1 MDIPELRNDMDKLC
15 VRKSEL
21 EDIIGR
27 RTARRHPVDPKSIVQ
42 IYEESLE
49 NWNTNLPEIIKQ
61 HVTKIYAHTDGSVS
75 VNVGVHIN
83 VIGRHY
89 RCCF

>member
-1 MDIPELRNDMDKLC
+1 
-15 VRKSEL
+15 
-21 EDIIGR
+21 
-27 RTARRHPVDPKSIVQ
+27 VDPKSIVQ

-49 NWNTNLPEIIKQ
+49 NWDTNLPEIVKQ

-83 VIGRHY
+83 GCGGRT
-89 RCCF
+89 